1 MPNSLT
7 KKEAQ
12 ERVNQLKKTIDHHRY
27 LYHVQD
33 KQKISDAALDSL
45 KKELFD
51 LEQVFPELVTSDSP
65 TQRIGGQPL
74 KKFQKVEHETR
85 MLSFN
90 DAFNEE
96 DINNWFKRLKNH
108 TKKDIQ
114 TTFYCELKIDGLAIE
129 LLYTNGALIQA
140 STRGDGRIGEDITQ
154 NIKTVE
160 AIPLKLE
167 KGDWPNHLIVRG
179 EVFFSKKEFNKL
191 NKELEKAGKKIYA
204 NPRNLAAGSVRQLNS
219 KVTAKRKLDSF
230 IYDIVTDQ
238 GIDKHHQEHE
248 TLKRWGFKTNPNN
261 KICKSM
267 KEIFKMRELWDKKR
281 DKLDYE
287 IDGLVIVVDDNKDY
301 DTGGVIGKA
310 PRAAIAYKFSPE
322 ESTTIVEDIKVYIGR
337 TGVLTPVAQLKPVE
351 VGGVT
356 VSHATLH
363 NYDEIQRLGVKIG
376 DTVVVSRA
384 GDVIPQVT
392 EVLKDLRP
400 KNAKTFRMPTKCP
413 VDGSEVIKHGVYYRC
428 SNKKCGAVQRESLYH
443 FVSKGAFNIEGLG
456 GKIIDRFLEEG
467 LINDSADIFI
477 LKKEDVAGLERFGEK
492 SAENIINEI
501 RQKKEITLP
510 RFIYSLGIFNV
521 GEETARLLAQEIG
534 GVDKIAKLSIED
546 LQQLP
551 DIGPKVAQSIHDWF
565 QEKGNQ
571 DLLDKLEK
579 AGVKI
584 KGGQRV
590 KSGKFKNLTFVL
602 TGGLTSLTRDEAKDK
617 IRNLRGDVNES
628 VSKKTSYVVVGSD
641 PGSKYKKAQQLGVKT
656 LTEQQFLQLLK

>member
-1 MPNSLT
+1 MPKTVT

-12 ERVNQLKKTIDHHRY
+12 ERVDQLKKTINYHRH

-33 KQKISDAALDSL
+33 KQDISDSALDSL

-51 LEQVFPELVTSDSP
+51 LEQKFPDLVSSDSP

-108 TKKDIQ
+108 TKKDIKPN
-114 TTFYCELKIDGLAIE
+114 FYCELKIDGLAIE
-129 LLYTNGALIQA
+129 LIYANGMLIQA

-179 EVFFSKKEFNKL
+179 EVFFSKREFNKL
-191 NKELEKAGKKIYA
+191 NKELKKAGKKVYA

-219 KVTAKRKLDSF
+219 KITAKRKLDSF

-238 GIDKHHQEHE
+238 GIDKHHKEHE

-267 KEIFKMRELWDKKR
+267 KEVFKMRDLWDKKR
-281 DKLDYE
+281 GKLDYE
-287 IDGLVIVVDDNKDY
+287 SDGLVIVVDDNKDY
-301 DTGGVIGKA
+301 DAGGVIGKA

-322 ESTTIVEDIKVYIGR
+322 EVTTIVEDIKVYIGR

-376 DTVVVSRA
+376 DTVIVSRA
-384 GDVIPQVT
+384 GDVIPQIT
-392 EVLKDLRP
+392 KVLKDLRP
-400 KNAKTFRMPTKCP
+400 KNAKAFKNATKWP
-413 VDGSEVIKHGVYYRC
+413 IDGSEVVKHGVYYRC

-467 LINDSADIFI
+467 LINDLADIFI
-477 LKKEDVAGLERFGEK
+477 LKKEDIATLERFGEK

-501 RQKKEITLP
+501 NQKKEVTLP

-521 GEETARLLAQEIG
+521 GEETARMLAQEVG
-534 GVDKIAKLSIED
+534 EVDKISKLSIED

-551 DIGPKVAQSIHDWF
+551 DIGPKVAQSISDWF
-565 QEKGNQ
+565 DEECNR
-571 DLLDKLEK
+571 DLLDKFEK
-579 AGVKI
+579 VGVRI
-584 KGGQRV
+584 KGAQRS
-590 KSGKFKNLTFVL
+590 KGGKLEGLIFVL
-602 TGGLTSLTRDEAKDK
+602 TGGLESLTRDEAKERV
-617 IRNLRGDVNES
+617 RNLGGNINSS
-628 VSKKTSYVVVGSD
+628 VSKKTNYVIVGID
-641 PGSKYKKAQQLGVKT
+641 PGSKYDKAQQLGVKT
-656 LTEQQFLQLLK
+656 LTEKQFLQLLK

>member
-1 MPNSLT
+1 MPKTVT

-12 ERVNQLKKTIDHHRY
+12 ERVDQLKKTINHHRH

-33 KQKISDAALDSL
+33 KQDISDSALDSL

-51 LEQVFPELVTSDSP
+51 LEQKFPELVSPDSP
-65 TQRIGGQPL
+65 TQRVGGKPL

-108 TKKDIQ
+108 TKKDIKPN
-114 TTFYCELKIDGLAIE
+114 FYCELKIDGLAIE
-129 LLYTNGALIQA
+129 LIYTNGVLVQA
-140 STRGDGRIGEDITQ
+140 ATRGDGRIGEDITQ

-160 AIPLKLE
+160 AIPLKLK

-191 NKELEKAGKKIYA
+191 NKELEKAGKVTYA

-219 KVTAKRKLDSF
+219 KITAKRKLDSF
-230 IYDIVTDQ
+230 IYDIVTDK
-238 GIDKHHQEHE
+238 GIDKHHKEHE

-267 KEIFKMRELWDKKR
+267 KEIFKMRDLWDKKR

-301 DTGGVIGKA
+301 DAGGVIGKA

-322 ESTTIVEDIKVYIGR
+322 EATTIVEDIKVYIGR

-363 NYDEIQRLGVKIG
+363 NYDEIQRLGVRVG
-376 DTVVVSRA
+376 DTVIISRA

-392 EVLKDLRP
+392 EVIKKLRP
-400 KNAKTFRMPTKCP
+400 KNAKAFKMPNQCP
-413 VDGSEVIKHGVYYRC
+413 VDGSKIIKRGVYYCC
-428 SNKKCGAVQRESLYH
+428 SNKKCSAVQRESFYH

-456 GKIIDRFLEEG
+456 GKIVDRFLEEG
-467 LINDSADIFI
+467 LISDTADIFI
-477 LKKEDVAGLERFGEK
+477 LKKEDIAGLERFGEK

-501 RQKKEITLP
+501 NQKKEITLP

-521 GEETARLLAQEIG
+521 GEETARMLAQKVGE
-534 GVDKIAKLSIED
+534 VDKIGKLSIED

-551 DIGPKVAQSIHDWF
+551 DIGPKVAQSIYDWF
-565 QEKGNQ
+565 QDKHNL
-571 DLLDKLEK
+571 DLLNKLEK
-579 AGVKI
+579 VGVKV
-584 KGGQRV
+584 KGGQSV
-590 KSGKFKNLTFVL
+590 QSGKLKNLAFVL
-602 TGGLTSLTRDEAKDK
+602 TGGLESITRDEAKDK
-617 IRNLRGDVNES
+617 IRSLGGEVNES
-628 VSKKTSYVVVGSD
+628 VSKNTDYVVVGSD
-641 PGSKYKKAQQLGVKT
+641 PGSKYDKAQKLNIKI
-656 LTEQQFLQLLK
+656 LSEKQFLQMVK